1 MEFYNHKLDSM
12 KFVRLLVSFAFLLLL
27 SASAESAV
35 YYVDSNGN
43 DSNDGL
49 SASTPWKTIVK
60 VNSIMSSLTAGSQIL
75 FKRGDTFYGMIMA
88 TKSGT
93 AGNEIVFG
101 SYGTGNLPVVTG
113 VKAVIG
119 WTVHS
124 GNIYSANISDTISHL
139 FANGKLMT
147 VARFPN
153 SRFLKCDYA
162 NSTVAFDDAE
172 LTQPAGYW
180 NQATCRVRT
189 GNWCYESRTVSGYS
203 AGHIDLSSAVQ
214 NIIYP
219 KAGYYFDNRLALLD
233 TANEYFYDK
242 AAGKLY
248 FYAPGG
254 VDPNTIQVEAVT
266 TRYGFLLANGLN
278 NVIVQDI
285 EFSKFRENCVEIY
298 TASNVRVQRCKM
310 NNAGKS
316 GLRINGSNN
325 VVDNNIIEDNMN
337 TGITGVF
344 TNCTVSNN
352 LVNRTALVPGYAE
365 NSWGG
370 HGIQFYLSTGTVCLN
385 NVIDSSGYTG
395 MLVSKNML
403 VKNNVVSNSCMTL
416 NDGGGIDLDDAD
428 GMQILDNIVINSF
441 GNVESSYS
449 LSKYA
454 NGIYFGPNVT
464 KNVLIKGNT
473 IANNSYVGIN
483 VDNKATSANNQI
495 INNILYNNAYSQIVM
510 TDYSSTSYTP
520 SYNNL
525 VKGNLFYCLSNT
537 QTGMEHQMFRSPS
550 FSDYGTFDSNYYSN
564 PYTEHF
570 MRRSMVYGTYAT
582 KYYRLSTWKN
592 LFNEDLTSGTSS
604 FVFDQYR
611 VLDTLSSNMILNPR
625 FTTDV
630 VNWSTTPP
638 SGSTITRTVNPLL
651 DTGCMKIRWNGSGG
665 PEGMTSCNY
674 ITLTKNNYY
683 HLRFDYAGNHPGD
696 FSTFGRPN
704 SGANP
709 FLFARRYLGIE
720 NYKRS
725 FNFVFKPD
733 TTEPNARVTFAMSL
747 PDTTVSIDNVYLYR
761 VNVERIDS
769 TLKNRLFYNPTSSVQ
784 VISLGGVPF
793 KNPDG
798 TSVTGSITL
807 QPFTSRILVNDE
819 NVIRKHLSLT
829 MLVQGLYDPVA
840 GRMKNDSV
848 KVFLRNAS
856 SPFAVVD
863 SAVAE
868 VDSMGNS
875 EYYFM
880 NAVNGVNYYIS
891 LRHTNSLETWS
902 GSTISFSSNEGSYSF
917 SNDIS
922 KAFGNN
928 MILSGSKY
936 CIYSGDVNQD
946 GTIDAT
952 DAGTVANDAS
962 NYVVGNVVT
971 DLTGDNYVDGTD
983 FIIANNNSENYVTV
997 LRP

>member
-1 MEFYNHKLDSM
+1 M
-12 KFVRLLVSFAFLLLL
+12 KFVRLIVSIALLLL
-27 SASAESAV
+27 ISASAESAV
-35 YYVDSNGN
+35 YYVDANGN
-43 DSNDGL
+43 DLNDGL
-49 SASTPWKTIVK
+49 SASTPWKTIAK
-60 VNSIMSSLTAGSQIL
+60 VNSIMTSLTAGSQIL
-75 FKRGDTFYGMIMA
+75 FNRGDTFNGMIMS

-101 SYGTGNLPVVTG
+101 SYGTGNLPIVTG
-113 VKAVIG
+113 IKAVSG

-124 GNIYSANISDTISHL
+124 GNIYSANFTDTLSQL
-139 FANGKLMT
+139 YANGKLMT

-153 SRFLKCDYA
+153 SRFLKCDNA
-162 NSTVAFDDAE
+162 NSTIAFDDAE

-180 NQATCRVRT
+180 NQAICRVRSA
-189 GNWCYESRTVSGYS
+189 NWCYESRTVSSYTV
-203 AGHIDLSSAVQ
+203 GHVNLSSATQ
-214 NIIYP
+214 NWIYP
-219 KAGYYFDNRLALLD
+219 KAGYYFDSRLILLD

-266 TRYGFLLANGLN
+266 TRYGFLLVNGLN

-285 EFSKFRENCVEIY
+285 EFSKFRDNCVEIY
-298 TASNVRVQRCKM
+298 TASNVKVRRCKM

-325 VVDNNIIEDNMN
+325 LVDNNIIEDNMN

-352 LVNRTALVPGYAE
+352 LIKRTSLIPGFAE
-365 NSWGG
+365 NAWGG

-385 NVIDSSGYTG
+385 NVIDSTGYTG

-428 GMQILDNIVINSF
+428 GLQILDNIVINSF

-495 INNILYNNAYSQIVM
+495 INNILYNNAYSQMVM

-520 SYNNL
+520 SYNNI
-525 VKGNLFYCLSNT
+525 VKGNQLYCLSFT
-537 QTGMEHQMFRSPS
+537 QTGMEHQMFKSPS

-564 PYTEHF
+564 PYTEYF

-592 LFNEDLTSGTSS
+592 SFNEDLTSGTGS

-611 VLDTLSSNMILNPR
+611 VIDTLSSNMILNPR
-625 FTTDV
+625 FTTNV

-638 SGSTITRTVNPLL
+638 AGSTIQHTTNPFL
-651 DTGCMKIRWNGSGG
+651 DSGCMKISWNGNGG
-665 PEGMTSCNY
+665 IQGLTSSNY

-683 HLRFDYAGNHPGD
+683 HLRFDYAGNHSGD

-704 SGANP
+704 AGANP
-709 FLFARRYLGIE
+709 YLFARRYLGIE

-725 FNFVFKPD
+725 FDFVFKPD
-733 TTEPNARVTFAMSL
+733 TTESNARVTFAMLL
-747 PDTTVSIDNVYLYR
+747 PDTTVSVDNVYLYR

-784 VISLGGVPF
+784 VYSLEGISY

-798 TSVTGSITL
+798 STVVEGSITL
-807 QPFTSRILVNDE
+807 QPFTSRILVNDAST
-819 NVIRKHLSLT
+819 IQKHLSLK
-829 MLVQGLYDPVA
+829 MLVEGLYDPVTE
-840 GRMKNDSV
+840 RMKPDSA

-856 SPFAVVD
+856 SPFAIID
-863 SAVAE
+863 SAVAQ
-868 VDSMGNS
+868 VDSLGNADH
-875 EYYFM
+875 YFM

-891 LRHTNSLETWS
+891 LHHQNSLETWS
-902 GSTISFSSNEGSYSF
+902 SSTFSFNSNEAAYDFTSIVTS
-917 SNDIS
+917 
-922 KAFGNN
+922 AFGNN
-928 MILSGSKY
+928 MVLMGNKY
-936 CIYSGDVNQD
+936 CIYSGDINQD

-952 DAGTVANDAS
+952 DAGTVANDAA
-962 NYVVGNVVT
+962 NYVTGNVAT

-983 FIIANNNSENYVTV
+983 FVIANNNSENYVSL